1 MKRTIAAAAAVAT
14 VLGATVIGGA
24 WSGIDGARAAELEK
38 LDLTYIPSNSI
49 YWDLDV
55 GVDKG
60 FFKEEGF
67 NAQVLSNQ
75 SSPQSMQMLISGQ
88 VEIAIAQP
96 DPLIAAIEKGAKDI
110 GIIAAPATE
119 ADWFLVGKK
128 GIKSIADLKDQTV
141 GFSAL
146 RVGEFY
152 LTRNMLKEHGIGA
165 KDFAAIQIGPTPAKY
180 AALQKGSI
188 AAGVLFQPTATLAQE
203 NGFPVLARF
212 AKTQKGFPAIVY
224 LANRKWAAANN
235 HGKRFTRALQ
245 KVHTWLYDP
254 KNKDEAIAILQK
266 YSKRNKETVAKVY
279 ELYFVTDK
287 LYSKDGAL
295 NVADMKKTV
304 QLIAENTGLAK
315 DSIPKPEQYLIPK
328 SDGALLK

>member
-1 MKRTIAAAAAVAT
+1 MKTIRMMTAVAAVAA
-14 VLGATVIGGA
+14 VVGGA
-24 WSGIDGARAAELEK
+24 IAAGSSAQAAELEK

-60 FFKEEGF
+60 FFKAEGF
-67 NAQVLSNQ
+67 NAQILSNQ

-88 VEIAIAQP
+88 VEIAISQP
-96 DPLIAAIEKGAKDI
+96 DPLIAAVEKGAKNI
-110 GIIAAPATE
+110 GVIAAPATE

-128 GIKSIADLKDQTV
+128 GVKSIADLKGQTL
-141 GFSAL
+141 GFSSL

-152 LTRNMLKEHGIGA
+152 LTRNMLKEKGIGPN
-165 KDFAAIQIGPTPAKY
+165 DFSAIQVGPTPAKY

-203 NGFPVLARF
+203 NGFPVLTRF
-212 AKTQKGFPAIVY
+212 AEQFKGFPSIVY
-224 LANRKWAAANN
+224 LTNRNWASTNN

-245 KVHTWLYDP
+245 KVHAWLYDP

-266 YSKRNKETVAKVY
+266 YSKRKKETVAKVY
-279 ELYFVTDK
+279 DLYFVTDK
-287 LYSKDGAL
+287 LYSKDAVL

-304 QLIAENTGLAK
+304 QLIADNTGLAK
-315 DSIPKPEQYLIPK
+315 DRIPKPEQYLIPK
-328 SDGALLK
+328 SDGALLKE

>member
-1 MKRTIAAAAAVAT
+1 MRTIRTIAALAAVAT
-14 VLGATVIGGA
+14 VIGGPLA
-24 WSGIDGARAAELEK
+24 ATRAHAAELEK

-67 NAQVLSNQ
+67 NAQILSNQ
-75 SSPQSMQMLISGQ
+75 SSPQSMQMLIAGQ

-96 DPLIAAIEKGAKDI
+96 DPLIAAVEKGAKNI
-110 GIIAAPATE
+110 GAIAAPATE

-128 GIKSIADLKDQTV
+128 GVKSVKDLKGQTL
-141 GFSAL
+141 GFSSL

-152 LTRNMLKEHGIGA
+152 LTRNLLKDNGIEA
-165 KDFAAIQIGPTPAKY
+165 KDFSAIQIGPTPAKY

-188 AAGVLFQPTATLAQE
+188 AAGVLFQPTATLAQQ
-203 NGFPVLARF
+203 NGFPVLVRF
-212 AKTQKGFPAIVY
+212 AEKIKGFPAIVY
-224 LANRKWAAANN
+224 LSNRKWAAEKD
-235 HGKRFTRALQ
+235 HGKRFTRALT
-245 KVHTWLYDP
+245 KIHAWLYDP
-254 KNKDEAIAILQK
+254 KNKDEAIAIMQK
-266 YSKRNKETVAKVY
+266 YSKRTKESISKVY
-279 ELYFVTDK
+279 DLYFVTDK

-304 QLIAENTGLAK
+304 ALIAENTGLAK
-315 DSIPKPEQYLIPK
+315 DRVPKPEQYLIPAK
-328 SDGALLK
+328 DGALLK

>member
-1 MKRTIAAAAAVAT
+1 MRTIPTIAALAAVA
-14 VLGATVIGGA
+14 AVIGGSLA
-24 WSGIDGARAAELEK
+24 SPVARAAELEK

-60 FFKEEGF
+60 FFKAEGF
-67 NAQVLSNQ
+67 NAQILSNQ
-75 SSPQSMQMLISGQ
+75 SSPQSMQMLIAGQ

-96 DPLIAAIEKGAKDI
+96 DPLIAAVEKGAKNI
-110 GIIAAPATE
+110 GAIAAPATE

-128 GIKSIADLKDQTV
+128 GIKSLDDLKGQTL
-141 GFSAL
+141 GFSSL

-152 LTRNMLKEHGIGA
+152 LTRNLLKEHGIGA
-165 KDFAAIQIGPTPAKY
+165 KDFSAIQIGPTPAKY

-188 AAGVLFQPTATLAQE
+188 AAGVLFQPTATLAQQ
-203 NGFPVLARF
+203 NGFPVLVRF
-212 AKTQKGFPAIVY
+212 AEKIKGFPAIVY
-224 LANRKWAAANN
+224 LTNRKWAAEKN
-235 HGKRFTRALQ
+235 HGKRFTRAL
-245 KVHTWLYDP
+245 KKIHEWLYDP

-266 YSKRNKETVAKVY
+266 YSKRSKEAISKVY
-279 ELYFVTDK
+279 DLYFVTDK

-295 NVADMKKTV
+295 NVADMAKTV

-315 DSIPKPEQYLIPK
+315 DRIPKPEQYLIPK
-328 SDGALLK
+328 SDGAMLK